1 LNRREERYQRSESAA
16 NVVAPPEPILF
27 YRNMQ
32 RFGLGDA
39 GNKPL
44 DCSPA
49 EDLGKY
55 SHDGTFKAIAM
66 PSISRGD
73 ATDTSN
79 T

>member
-1 LNRREERYQRSESAA
+1 MLSHR
-16 NVVAPPEPILF
+16 PGPILF